1 MIIKLGKL
9 ESIYNFIRNNSIIST
24 RLIYIKT
31 EEQII
36 FGVYIDGKIYD
47 KLKEKTKSI
56 FENIDFFEIE
66 IGYDDNW
73 DKSYMTL
80 KEEVKKRLFGTVILE
95 KGELIQSKFGT
106 DIVEYDYIYKSE
118 EIEDKE
124 YMSDN

>member
-1 MIIKLGKL
+1 M
-9 ESIYNFIRNNSIIST
+9 
-24 RLIYIKT
+24 
-31 EEQII
+31 
-36 FGVYIDGKIYD
+36 DGKIYD